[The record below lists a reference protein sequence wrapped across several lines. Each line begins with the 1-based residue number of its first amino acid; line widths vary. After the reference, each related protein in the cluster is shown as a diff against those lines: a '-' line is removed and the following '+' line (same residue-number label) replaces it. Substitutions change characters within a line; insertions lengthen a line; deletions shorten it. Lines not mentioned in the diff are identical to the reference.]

1 MRLNRNSTT
10 VKRALGVTA
19 AAALALSLAACSSEN
34 TNNGGS
40 DNPKPVAAV
49 QNLSGVDTAVTLD
62 AGFVDALTSLKLTP
76 GVVGD
81 ATLANGAV
89 SFPITGGDVTYYKPG
104 SVSPYVQGLIEHQ
117 GSGLSLTAGSTEVDL
132 TNFEVDPAK
141 SLVYGDVSVNGT
153 SAAKHATIFNLD
165 GRTLKPLQTQGST
178 AILEGTKVMISGD
191 AAGLLNQTFK
201 TDAVKQGLLV
211 GIAKITI
218 STK

>member
-1 MRLNRNSTT
+1 MRLDRNSTIL
-10 VKRALGVTA
+10 KRVLGVTA
-19 AAALALSLAACSSEN
+19 AAVIALPLAACSSN
-34 TNNGGS
+34 DDNGGS
-40 DNPKPVAAV
+40 DNPKPVATV
-49 QNLSGVDTAVTLD
+49 KNLSGADTAVLLD
-62 AGFVDALTSLKLTP
+62 KGFVDALTSLKLAP

-104 SVSPYVQGLIEHQ
+104 SVSPYVQGLVEHQ
-117 GSGLSLTAGSTEVDL
+117 GSGLSLTAGSTSVEL

-141 SLVYGDVSVNGT
+141 SYVYGDVSVNGK

-165 GRTLKPLQTQGST
+165 GRTLKPLETQGTT

-211 GIAKITI
+211 GTAKITI
-218 STK
+218 NTK